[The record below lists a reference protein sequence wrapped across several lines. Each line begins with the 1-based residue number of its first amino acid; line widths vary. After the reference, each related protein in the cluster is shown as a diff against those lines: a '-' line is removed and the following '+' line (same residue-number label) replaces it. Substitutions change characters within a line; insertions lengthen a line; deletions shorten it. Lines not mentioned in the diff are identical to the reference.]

1 MTEESGPEIS
11 GRWQRIDSTGDPD
24 WFVAYL
30 DRGADILRDSRMEAM
45 RLLEFDAGCSVL
57 DVGSG
62 AGEFL
67 IEVASRVEGLRA
79 VGIDFS
85 ESMVKTARSRAQEA
99 GVVVEFATGD
109 AHRLDFPDESFDRVN
124 CSRVLL
130 HLNDPAAAIGEMARV
145 LVPGGRVAIVEPDHD
160 ALMID
165 SDNLKVARAVRRQG
179 AAGLRNPDIGR
190 RLRRLLLASGLE
202 LLRLSGMAF
211 PVSLQTAVDHLHLFG
226 HLESA
231 VKAGDID
238 ANEANEW
245 RIWLERADAVDRF
258 FFAPVLFQAVAKKPL
273 RPGTDTAV
281 ATPSG

>member
-1 MTEESGPEIS
+1 
-11 GRWQRIDSTGDPD
+11 
-24 WFVAYL
+24 
-30 DRGADILRDSRMEAM
+30 M

-165 SDNLKVARAVRRQG
+165 SDNLKVARTVRRQVT
-179 AAGLRNPDIGR
+179 AGLRNPDIGR